1 VALTLLVQ
9 CSLIVVASL
18 AGGKLPD
25 WIELT
30 HRRLQLMMSFVGG
43 LMLGIA
49 LLHLLPHSATQLGS
63 VEEAGRAMM
72 VGMLTMFLMLRMFHF
87 HEHEPMSKVH
97 QDGQQHE
104 PHEHD
109 HDHDSRQHH
118 NHDAAHRLS
127 WGGVAVGLSL
137 HTLIDGMALGAA
149 VSGDARPFLGGL
161 GVFLA
166 ILLHK
171 PLDAVSITALMAAG
185 GWSPR
190 HRLCINTLFAIMCP
204 AGALLFVFGVGQFPG
219 IQWLVV
225 GSVLGFSA
233 GVFACIA
240 MSDLL
245 PEIEFHSHDRVGLS
259 VCLVIGLLT
268 AVGLTLL

>member
-1 VALTLLVQ
+1 MALTLVVQ
-9 CSLIVVASL
+9 CALIVAASL
-18 AGGKLPD
+18 VGGKLPD

-49 LLHLLPHSATQLGS
+49 LLHLLPHSAAQLGS
-63 VEEAGRAMM
+63 VDEAGRAMM
-72 VGMLTMFLMLRMFHF
+72 VGMLTMFLLLRMFHF
-87 HEHEPMSKVH
+87 HEHEPVSAAHPHAHPH
-97 QDGQQHE
+97 Q
-104 PHEHD
+104 PHD
-109 HDHDSRQHH
+109 HDHDGHDNH
-118 NHDAAHRLS
+118 NHESAHRLS
-127 WGGVAVGLSL
+127 WGGVAIGLSL

-149 VSGDARPFLGGL
+149 VSGDSRPVVGGL

-185 GWSPR
+185 GWSAG
-190 HRLCINTLFAIMCP
+190 HRLCVNTLFAIMCP
-204 AGALLFVFGVGQFPG
+204 AGALLFVLGVNQFPG
-219 IQWLVV
+219 IQGLVV
-225 GSVLGFSA
+225 GTVLGFSA